1 MLWKFTNTNKYGN
14 LRSRIVHSEGALK
27 VGRGF
32 GSFQSAQRFRYE
44 SRSPYFG
51 LMVSPTTG
59 KKYLVPDWIEVH
71 PQTTIEDVKHEAH
84 VVVETPVQKNEWIFE
99 SSSGDGFYKVRQNG
113 LKLTCTCPGSWRAAD
128 RRCKHIKSVENELR
142 NV

>member
-1 MLWKFTNTNKYGN
+1 MLWKFTNTNKYGY

-32 GSFQSAQRFRYE
+32 GSFQAAQRFRYE

-51 LMVSPTTG
+51 LVEIQG
-59 KKYLVPDWIEVH
+59 KKFLTPDWIEVH
-71 PQTTIEDVKHEAH
+71 PQTTYTDIKHEP
-84 VVVETPVQKNEWIFE
+84 VVVEVPVQKSEWTFKSE
-99 SSSGDGFYKVRQNG
+99 SSDSVYRVRQNG

-128 RRCKHIKSVENELR
+128 RRCKHIKEVEKLIK
-142 NV
+142 

>member
-1 MLWKFTNTNKYGN
+1 MLWKFTNTNKYGT
-14 LRSRIVHSEGALK
+14 LRSRIVYADGALK
-27 VGRGF
+27 IGRGF
-32 GSFQSAQRFRYE
+32 GSFQAAQRFRYE

-51 LMVSPTTG
+51 LMVLPADG
-59 KKYLVPDWIEVH
+59 KKYLTPDWIEVH
-71 PQTTIEDVKHEAH
+71 PQTTINDIVHNAP
-84 VVVETPVQKNEWIFE
+84 VVVEQPKEKNEWIFE

-142 NV
+142 NI

>member
-27 VGRGF
+27 IGRGF
-32 GSFQSAQRFRYE
+32 GSFQAAQRFRYE

-51 LMVSPTTG
+51 LVEIQG
-59 KKYLVPDWIEVH
+59 KKFLTPDWIEVH
-71 PQTTIEDVKHEAH
+71 PQTTYTDIKHEP
-84 VVVETPVQKNEWIFE
+84 VVVEVPVQKSEWTFKSE
-99 SSSGDGFYKVRQNG
+99 SSDSVYRVRQNG

-128 RRCKHIKSVENELR
+128 RRCKHIKEVENELR

>member
-32 GSFQSAQRFRYE
+32 GSFQAAQRFRYD

-51 LMVSPTTG
+51 LMVLPING
-59 KKYLVPDWIEVH
+59 KKYLTPDWIEVH
-71 PQTTIEDVKHEAH
+71 PQTTLADIKHEP
-84 VVVETPVQKNEWIFE
+84 VVVEVPVQKNEWIFE

-128 RRCKHIKSVENELR
+128 RRCKHIKEVEKLIK
-142 NV
+142 

>member
-51 LMVSPTTG
+51 LMVSPTNG
-59 KKYLVPDWIEVH
+59 KKYLTPDWIEVH
-71 PQTTIEDVKHEAH
+71 PQTTLADIKHEAL
-84 VVVETPVQKNEWIFE
+84 VVIEQPKEKNEWIFE
-99 SSSGDGFYKVRQNG
+99 SSSGDGFYKVRQVG
-113 LKLTCTCPGSWRAAD
+113 VTLKCTCPGSWRAAD

-142 NV
+142 NI

>member
-32 GSFQSAQRFRYE
+32 GSFQAAQRFRYE

-51 LMVSPTTG
+51 LVNIKG
-59 KKYLVPDWIEVH
+59 KRYLTPDWIEVH
-71 PQTTIEDVKHEAH
+71 PQTTIEDIKHEP
-84 VVVETPVQKNEWIFE
+84 VVVEAPVQKNEWVFE
-99 SSSGDGFYKVRQNG
+99 SSSSDSFYKVRQNG

-128 RRCKHIKSVENELR
+128 RRCKHIKEVEKLTK
-142 NV
+142 